1 VFLERID
8 GSESPRIRRVSD
20 RAWRHRRFQS
30 DGRRV
35 CGNSKDAISLLDRS
49 EWAGLL
55 LVQQRYRLV
64 QQGLDVVQSF
74 GDLESLHHV
83 FIEVLLQQDG
93 ASEQPAD
100 VSVAGLRPESAD
112 RKEVDVVPAVFPAA
126 LFCDS
131 VEDLNSGAPALLGR
145 LGQIAVGEFAP
156 GLHDE
161 MLTGLPILLG
171 DHLGL
176 LLLLRR
182 LASQTLLGNVAGA
195 AFMMMLEWPWRNRL
209 NSRMKPLT

>member
-1 VFLERID
+1 MFLGRID

-20 RAWRHRRFQS
+20 RAWGHRQFQS

-35 CGNSKDAISLLDRS
+35 FGNGKEAISLLDGA
-49 EWAGLL
+49 EWAGL
-55 LVQQRYRLV
+55 RLV
-64 QQGLDVVQSF
+64 QQGLDVVQVF
-74 GDLESLHHV
+74 GYFVRWQDFFV
-83 FIEVLLQQDG
+83 EVLVEYAG
-93 ASEQPAD
+93 HGEKAAD

-126 LFCDS
+126 LLGDS
-131 VEDLNSGAPALLGR
+131 VEDLNGGAPALLRR
-145 LGQIAVGEFAP
+145 LRQISIGEFAP

-161 MLTGLPILLG
+161 TLAGLSILLG
-171 DHLGL
+171 DHLEL
-176 LLLLRR
+176 LLVLRR

-195 AFMMMLEWPWRNRL
+195 AFMMMLEWAWRNRL